1 MFGSKVPELKIC
13 IRLKQTR
20 RSLLTR
26 NENLFEQNFI
36 TFLTLSLSI
45 LKFVDKLLRRQHLSV
60 YMKCRVEYQ
69 SDDIMIKSVNSG
81 LQKGKIRKRGQ
92 ITKTRGRLIYC
103 FIVTYLIIPLNI
115 NPIPSCRCSDLSIR
129 LVNRL

>member
-69 SDDIMIKSVNSG
+69 SDAIMIKSVNSG
-81 LQKGKIRKRGQ
+81 LQKGKN
-92 ITKTRGRLIYC
+92 TKTGSDHENEAETPLL
-103 FIVTYLIIPLNI
+103 FHSYLLNHSTKYQSHTFVQVFRFVHKI
-115 NPIPSCRCSDLSIR
+115 SE
-129 LVNRL
+129 